1 MKRMLV
7 VFLFTGMSL
16 IALLFGISCS
26 NQTPNSALIAPLQT
40 IAATNPPWTN
50 TPTFTFTPTPTITP
64 TPVPYPVSGFST
76 PYALAID
83 SKNNIY
89 VGDTGNNLIKQFI
102 GGYQN
107 KNWPSG
113 KIKSNGL
120 AYISPK
126 SIATDSSG
134 NLYVVGNGN
143 AVSKYDTFGNYVTQ
157 YTASSSL
164 SSNLLG
170 LAVFN
175 ATNSILYISDSGNG
189 QIVSISLPSGI
200 LNTTFKG
207 TGKLTT
213 LPNYTPTG
221 LAVDSLGNLY
231 VAGSDGN
238 IHIYTSAG
246 ITPPAGLPST
256 IPGFNSPYAVVLDA
270 NNNLYV
276 SDTQNGQIEE
286 FAVGNYSSSPV
297 NIFGKGSLVNP
308 EGIALDVSANVYVVD
323 SGNSELFQ
331 FP

>member
-1 MKRMLV
+1 MKRILI

-16 IALLFGISCS
+16 TALLFGISCS
-26 NQTPNSALIAPLQT
+26 NQTPNSAFIAPLQT
-40 IAATNPPWTN
+40 VSSNNPPWTN

-64 TPVPYPVSGFST
+64 TPIPYPVSGFNA
-76 PYALAID
+76 PYALAVD

-102 GGYQN
+102 GGFQN
-107 KNWPSG
+107 TNWPSG

-120 AYISPK
+120 AYTSPK

-143 AVSKYDTFGNYVTQ
+143 AISKYDIFGNYVTQ
-157 YTASSSL
+157 YTASMSGP
-164 SSNLLG
+164 LG
-170 LAVFN
+170 VAVSGN
-175 ATNSILYISDSGNG
+175 PATVLYVSDSGNSR
-189 QIVSISLPSGI
+189 IMSI
-200 LNTTFKG
+200 
-207 TGKLTT
+207 T
-213 LPNYTPTG
+213 LPGGASSVFEGSLSFTPFG
-221 LAVDSLGNLY
+221 LAVDGFGDLY
-231 VAGSDGN
+231 VAGSDN
-238 IHIYTSAG
+238 SVHIYTSTGAAG
-246 ITPPAGLPST
+246 SPVSV
-256 IPGFNSPYAVVLDA
+256 PGFNHPYAVAFDA

-297 NIFGKGSLVNP
+297 NIIGKGSLVNP
-308 EGIALDVSANVYVVD
+308 EGIALDSSANVYAVD